1 VNPGPEASVDV
12 SDRAKEIPMK
22 MYRCRICGETHLGY
36 EKPSNCPFCGAHA
49 DLIVLAPEYPTDINA
64 IELTETERADV
75 LESIELERSNTR
87 FYLAMAANR
96 DNDMLA
102 SAYKRLARIESEH
115 CSLFCKLARVP
126 KPADLTQ
133 PSEASDDWCKNI
145 DESLV
150 RERRASDFY
159 AQVMSRATSERI
171 REVFGAVSGI
181 EADHIDLDGLAKE
194 YAGCE

>member
-1 VNPGPEASVDV
+1 
-12 SDRAKEIPMK
+12 MK

-49 DLIVLAPEYPTDINA
+49 DLIVLAPEYPSDINDVQ
-64 IELTETERADV
+64 LTEAERKDV

-87 FYLAMAANR
+87 FYLAMSAHK
-96 DNDMLA
+96 DNDALA

-115 CSLFCKLARVP
+115 CSLFCKLARVS
-126 KPADLTQ
+126 KPADLTEQ
-133 PSEASDDWCKNI
+133 SQASDDWCVNI
-145 DESLV
+145 DDSLA

-159 AQVMSRATSERI
+159 AEVMSRATSDRI
-171 REVFGAVSGI
+171 REVFAAVSAI

-194 YAGCE
+194 YAGCA